1 MQVGVC
7 NASTERE
14 GPSPCVCN
22 GSLTTVDSLP
32 TLFTLA
38 DACSSMFFIQMRM
51 LLKDFLL
58 VMS

>member
-1 MQVGVC
+1 MQW
-7 NASTERE
+7 
-14 GPSPCVCN
+14 
-22 GSLTTVDSLP
+22 LTTVDSLP